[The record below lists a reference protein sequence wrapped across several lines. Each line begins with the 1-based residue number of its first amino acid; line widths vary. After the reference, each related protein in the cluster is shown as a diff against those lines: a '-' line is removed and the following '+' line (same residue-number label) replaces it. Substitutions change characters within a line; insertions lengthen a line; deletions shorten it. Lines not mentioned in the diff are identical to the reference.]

1 MDIKSRDHQ
10 SVVVFDIDGEITI
23 STMPQPTLHQVIK
36 DELERGKRDILL
48 DLKKVDFIDS
58 FGIGELL
65 ASYVSTQN
73 LGGKLKLC
81 SVSKK
86 LFLLFQ
92 ITRLVTVL
100 EIYEDCDRALKS
112 FGTP

>member
-1 MDIKSRDHQ
+1 MDIKMRDHLGI
-10 SVVVFDIDGEITI
+10 VVFDIEGEIKV
-23 STMPQPTLHQVIK
+23 SDVPGPTLHQLIK
-36 DELERGKRDILL
+36 DQLERGKRDILL

-65 ASYVSTQN
+65 ASYVSIQN

-81 SVSKK
+81 HVSKK
-86 LFLLFQ
+86 LFLLFE

-100 EIYEDCDRALKS
+100 EIYEDCDHALKS

>member
-1 MDIKSRDHQ
+1 MDIKTRDHEGI
-10 SVVVFDIDGEITI
+10 VVFEIDGEIKR
-23 STMPQPTLHQVIK
+23 PEAPGPNLHQLIK
-36 DELERGKRDILL
+36 DQLERGKRHILL
-48 DLKKVDFIDS
+48 DLKKVPFIDS

-81 SVSKK
+81 HVSKK
-86 LFLLFQ
+86 IFLLFQ

-100 EIYEDCDRALKS
+100 EIYEDCDHALKS
-112 FGTP
+112 FSTP